1 MGSCKCRLGW
11 VYTDRNGGIGV
22 FTSRAVGKFAQM
34 VVPSNAR
41 TFDLS
46 PRNLERWATISD
58 AIMSKSLIFR
68 TRRSM
73 RTCLN
78 PSQNFSRCS
87 PVNSSGDPRAVR
99 TASSATL
106 QVSLTDQ
113 TENQERGKARAGF
126 I

>member
-1 MGSCKCRLGW
+1 MSGGGYSDG
-11 VYTDRNGGIGV
+11 NGEMV
-22 FTSRAVGKFAQM
+22 FLQSRAVGKFAQM